1 MNTVLTGA
9 RDSDGM
15 VRASSMSNLGEICKL
30 LHFSLGN
37 IVQEV
42 SLLNEHST
50 DWSQRRRWYGESQHY
65 VKFWRDR

>member
-9 RDSDGM
+9 RDVDAM

-50 DWSQRRRWYGESQHY
+50 DWSQRLRWYGEIQQH
-65 VKFWRDR
+65 VKSW